1 MMYTKEGISNYLVD
15 ELRERKRSEL
25 YAFEAYSSLF
35 LRKKF
40 SALFEANKDIYVDYL
55 TSTMESMSN
64 YQSEDADNY
73 SEFFYNNETIFEN
86 VDLRVRF
93 LPSDVKEIRPEYLDE
108 FAVSVRS
115 KIKKIVAGTLT
126 DAKVYAKREYGDNF
140 KRKLATVTFKYK
152 DDNIHKLKFDHAERV
167 KLTVAFV
174 KNNIYPFLDK
184 MNDTKVSIIA
194 DAKKIIKYL
203 NTSYDSL
210 AATYDGLNSVLD
222 KHPDLDAK
230 TLKEL
235 NDFTYYVNQF
245 YMQACAYVTYALIR
259 RANTFQY
266 NLMMIDRIYSRF
278 SSIYEFATESTYDG
292 DISTALNDELI
303 AALTGSANL
312 DITNRILDQ
321 VVAKNRNY
329 VASAISS
336 INGYTEPEVLDQVC
350 VHYMYKDPNYA
361 KLAAAYDSVSGTAA
375 VIADSIYD
383 QADNHEGLAM
393 GRSINI
399 RGNIDYDN
407 AEWYINSDFNYRPDD
422 TDDSI
427 PNRLMRRY
435 AELVQCRDELT
446 KSIESARE
454 AIKAIDEKMMIVGNA
469 ANDPE
474 CDNPVTVAETLRNLS
489 LYKKEFEEKQAEVG
503 RFFIDRLYKIQSEI
517 VAITAI
523 VRAHDGIQLESFD
536 DDEIPG
542 DSYIVENAVDIITE
556 INDMYTIAVSEMY
569 KEFES
574 ELYYRRTGKRII
586 FEADEQQNQSQPAST
601 PENNPKPT
609 ESTPTKPASTPTNNV
624 NPTQNQPT
632 KVSKSNFI
640 KNLKDA
646 IESKIDEFIRNV
658 HKYIAEARH
667 TMVIE
672 AKGTMLN
679 MDYSGVTIS
688 IVPYQLKTLDTM
700 KSDIDK
706 VSNNLSNIPSNNLM
720 TYNVENLR
728 KALFNFIPTDGMT
741 MDKGAKQSQLY
752 VKWYTLG
759 RNKSVVTDYKDAAAK
774 SIVQDMYS
782 YIENY
787 GNSCDQLESAFKNL
801 ESTIERKVNEI
812 YDMRPATV
820 QNESA
825 FDYFEMTGT
834 NGGDNN
840 QASGNGKPSVDVKDT
855 QNAGGSSGN
864 VADTKDSN
872 NSNGTSSNSSNPSE
886 LIKTECRSY
895 MTACMAAAERVYY
908 EYIFTL
914 NKLGTK
920 KGIIK
925 LKKDDNNKK

>member
-1 MMYTKEGISNYLVD
+1 MYTKEGISNYLVD

-55 TSTMESMSN
+55 TSTMETMSN

-73 SEFFYNNETIFEN
+73 TEFFYNNETIFEN

-292 DISTALNDELI
+292 DIPTTLNDELI
-303 AALTGSANL
+303 GALTGSANL
-312 DITNRILDQ
+312 DITNKILNQ

-350 VHYMYKDPNYA
+350 AHYMYKDPNYA

-393 GRSINI
+393 GRSKNI

-422 TDDSI
+422 GDDSI

-454 AIKAIDEKMMIVGNA
+454 AIKAIDEKMMTVGNA

-489 LYKKEFEEKQAEVG
+489 LYKKEFEEKQVEVG
-503 RFFIDRLYKIQSEI
+503 HFFIDRLYKIQSEI

-536 DDEIPG
+536 DEFNDV
-542 DSYIVENAVDIITE
+542 YITENAETSITA
-556 INDMYTIAVSEMY
+556 IDNAYSVAVTEMY

-574 ELYYRRTGKRII
+574 ELYFRRTGKRII
-586 FEADEQQNQSQPAST
+586 FEEGEDNQNQSQPANTSDNT
-601 PENNPKPT
+601 SKNTQSNT
-609 ESTPTKPASTPTNNV
+609 QQTTTTNNSTTTS
-624 NPTQNQPT
+624 TQGEPK
-632 KVSKSNFI
+632 KVDKTAFLNKIREMWDKIAVAFLSKS
-640 KNLKDA
+640 KSLT
-646 IESKIDEFIRNV
+646 E
-658 HKYIAEARH
+658 KYKKFVTENKQYV
-667 TMVIE
+667 MD
-672 AKGTMLN
+672 
-679 MDYSGVTIS
+679 MDYTGVTIR
-688 IVPYQLKTLDTM
+688 IEAYQLKNLDTM
-700 KSDIDK
+700 ISDINGIASKISSLPTRDLMTYSTSK
-706 VSNNLSNIPSNNLM
+706 IRGTLFPFIPSNEM
-720 TYNVENLR
+720 KMKE
-728 KALFNFIPTDGMT
+728 GS
-741 MDKGAKQSQLY
+741 SQAQMV

-759 RNKSVVTDYKDAAAK
+759 KNDETKREYKDITVK
-774 SIVQDMYS
+774 NMVEPMYT
-782 YIENY
+782 YVENY
-787 GNSCDQLESAFKNL
+787 GTNCDKLKTALDNL
-801 ESTIERKVNEI
+801 NKAVERKSSEI
-812 YDMRPATV
+812 YDIKPVTESVYGFFEADETNTNSGDGNKANV
-820 QNESA
+820 EVKSTPTGGAAANGAGDVANAKGNEKADS
-825 FDYFEMTGT
+825 
-834 NGGDNN
+834 
-840 QASGNGKPSVDVKDT
+840 
-855 QNAGGSSGN
+855 NAGSKGDS
-864 VADTKDSN
+864 VAN
-872 NSNGTSSNSSNPSE
+872 I
-886 LIKTECRSY
+886 LATEIRSY
-895 MTACMAAAERVYY
+895 SSACITATERVYY
-908 EYIFTL
+908 SYIAILTGL
-914 NKLGTK
+914 VNKSKAANASST
-920 KGIIK
+920 
-925 LKKDDNNKK
+925 NNG